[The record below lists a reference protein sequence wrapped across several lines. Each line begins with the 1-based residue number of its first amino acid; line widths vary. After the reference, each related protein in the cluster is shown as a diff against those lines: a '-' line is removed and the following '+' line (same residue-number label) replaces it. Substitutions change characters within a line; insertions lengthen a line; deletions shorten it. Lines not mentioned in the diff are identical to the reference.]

1 MIITDLTRDDTH
13 FDSFLKLIKESYD
26 SNHKL
31 KDNYKDILETYD
43 QYEAFI
49 MLLDNET
56 PVSFCG
62 LQKFHNSLRTFTR
75 YYLSEKYR
83 IKKLFFASQYIL
95 PWSIDFAM
103 SKKYSYLFTSFQSN
117 FKRSRI
123 TDIFLKN
130 ANKYTYKEWT
140 KLEALYNTCK
150 NNLDKPQCWQ
160 HIIRCTLKE
169 GDKWN
174 LISQQN

>member
-1 MIITDLTRDDTH
+1 MIITDLISSDKH
-13 FDSFLKLIKESYD
+13 FDKFLKLVEECHY

-31 KDNYKDILETYD
+31 KKNYANILERYD
-43 QYEAFI
+43 EYEAFI
-49 MLLDNET
+49 LLLDNNE
-56 PVSFCG
+56 PVAFCG
-62 LQKFHNSLRTFTR
+62 LQKFDNSLRTFTR
-75 YYLSEKYR
+75 YYLAEKYR
-83 IKKLFFASQYIL
+83 TRKLFFTSQYIL
-95 PWSIDFAM
+95 PWSINFAM

-117 FKRSRI
+117 FKRSKI

-130 ANKYTYKEWT
+130 ANKYTDKEWIR
-140 KLEALYNTCK
+140 LDALYNTCK

-169 GDKWN
+169 DDKWN